1 MKHSKFKATLLAG
14 LMATAG
20 LLSGCGGGAAE
31 SVLISQAL
39 SVAGLISGLG
49 SVVVNGVRYETIGA
63 TVLDA
68 DDKKTINAP
77 LGLGMTISLEPNSA
91 NPSAAS
97 IIHVQ
102 SGIKGSA
109 SAVDLAQKTLTVA
122 GLPITTDTS
131 TIVVLANG
139 AVGSLANIGNN
150 SVEVYGLPQ
159 TDGTF
164 KATRI
169 EIETSPSLVQL
180 VGVISNLNTA
190 NASFNLGTGTQ
201 SVSINYNAVSAS
213 SGLVNGAVVSVRT
226 TAPTTATAYS
236 AATLYVRSANA
247 TVFNEYVNKYAG
259 TTGVR
264 SEANELYGMVT
275 NLTAASTGC
284 SLQVQGI
291 PTTLT
296 STTLCSS
303 LQNGDYVEVKG
314 QLNNGTLAAYRVE
327 FKTAGSDRSLTDYH
341 DDASDDDHDNL
352 KYSRIIN
359 TTSSSTSNNTSNSG
373 SSNSPS
379 SSDNS
384 GSASHSSDDRSSSYE
399 LYGTLSNCVAT
410 TCLLTTN
417 GTTITIDLSTAVWEH
432 GRVVTSGLVEV
443 KGYMTTGNVF
453 KVIKIEDKR

>member
-1 MKHSKFKATLLAG
+1 MQHTKLNATLLAG
-14 LMATAG
+14 LMATTG
-20 LLSGCGGGAAE
+20 LLSGCGGGAGEA
-31 SVLISQAL
+31 VLISQAL

-77 LGLGMTISLEPNSA
+77 LGMGMTISLEPNSA
-91 NPSAAS
+91 NPSTAS

-102 SGIKGSA
+102 SGMKGIA
-109 SAVDLAQKTLTVA
+109 SAVDLTQKTLTVA
-122 GLPITTDTS
+122 GLPITTDSS

-139 AVGSLANIGNN
+139 AVGSLSNIGTNA
-150 SVEVYGLPQ
+150 VEVYGLPQ
-159 TDGTF
+159 ADGTF

-169 EIETSPSLVQL
+169 EIETSPSFVQL

-190 NASFNLGTGTQ
+190 NASFSLGTGTQ
-201 SVSINYNAVSAS
+201 SVSINYAAVSAS

-226 TAPTTATAYS
+226 NSLTNANAYS
-236 AATLYVRSANA
+236 ASALYVRSTNA
-247 TVFNEYVNKYAG
+247 SVFNEYVNKYAG
-259 TTGVR
+259 TTGIR
-264 SEANELYGMVT
+264 TEANELYGMVT

-314 QLNNGTLAAYRVE
+314 QLNNGALAAYRVE
-327 FKTAGSDRSLTDYH
+327 FKTAGSDRSLTGYQ
-341 DDASDDDHDNL
+341 DDANDDDHDNL
-352 KYSRIIN
+352 KYSRIT
-359 TTSSSTSNNTSNSG
+359 TTSSSGSSSSSNSG
-373 SSNSPS
+373 SSGSSNS
-379 SSDNS
+379 NNE
-384 GSASHSSDDRSSSYE
+384 RTFSYE
-399 LYGTLSNCVAT
+399 LYGTLSNCVAS
-410 TCLLTTN
+410 TCSLTTN
-417 GTTITIDLSTAVWEH
+417 GNTITIDLSTAIWEH
-432 GRVVTSGLVEV
+432 GQIVTSGLVEA

-453 KVIKIEDKR
+453 KVIKIEDKRG

>member
-14 LMATAG
+14 LMATTG
-20 LLSGCGGGAAE
+20 ILSGCGGGAGE
-31 SVLISQAL
+31 TVLISQAL

-77 LGLGMTISLEPNSA
+77 LGLGMTISLEPNST

-102 SGIKGSA
+102 SGMKGSA
-109 SAVDLAQKTLTVA
+109 SAVDLVQKTLTVA
-122 GLPITTDTS
+122 GLPITTDAS

-159 TDGTF
+159 ADGTF

-169 EIETSPSLVQL
+169 EIESSPSFVQL

-190 NASFNLGTGTQ
+190 NASFSLGTGTQ
-201 SVSINYNAVSAS
+201 SVSINYNAATAPL
-213 SGLVNGAVVSVRT
+213 GLANGAVISVRT
-226 TAPTTATAYS
+226 NAQVNANAYS
-236 AATLYVRSANA
+236 AANLYVRSNNA
-247 TVFNEYVNKYAG
+247 TVFNEYANKYTG
-259 TTGVR
+259 TTGIR
-264 SEANELYGMVT
+264 TEANELYGMVT
-275 NLTAASTGC
+275 NLTQASTGC

-296 STTLCSS
+296 STILCSS

-314 QLNNGTLAAYRVE
+314 QLSNGTLAAYRVE
-327 FKTAGSDRSLTDYH
+327 FKTAGGDRNLSGYH

-352 KYSRIIN
+352 KYSRIS
-359 TTSSSTSNNTSNSG
+359 TTSSSG
-373 SSNSPS
+373 SSNSS
-379 SSDNS
+379 SSSNNS
-384 GSASHSSDDRSSSYE
+384 GSSIDFSDERSASYE
-399 LYGTLSNCVAT
+399 IYGILSNCVST
-410 TCLLTTN
+410 TCTLTTN
-417 GTTITIDLSTAVWEH
+417 GTAITLDLSTALWEH

-443 KGYMTTGNVF
+443 KGYMTAGNVF
-453 KVIKIEDKR
+453 KVIKIEDKRG